1 MVAVPLILLCGLAGL
16 AALPKGSGQKDAAR
30 DAADVITHDSY
41 FYGQSPP
48 VYPSR
53 TLRSVCCT
61 DQR

>member
-16 AALPKGSGQKDAAR
+16 AALPKGSASSSKDNSR
-30 DAADVITHDSY
+30 DAQDAILNDSY

-53 TLRSVCCT
+53 R
-61 DQR
+61 